1 MSTKRYL
8 ITGGAGF
15 LGINLCRYLLARGRQ
30 VRTLDI
36 APFDYPERGRVEV
49 IDDDIRNPGAVGR
62 AMAGMD
68 VIVHAAAALPLAPPE
83 EIRSTGIQ
91 GTRCLLEEALRI
103 GVPRF
108 IFISSTAVYG
118 IPKHHPLLETDPMQG
133 VGPYGEAKVA
143 GERLCSEFRDK
154 GLCTAVLRPKT
165 FVGPERLGIFELL
178 YDWAYTGHNFP
189 VLGSGANRYQLLDV
203 DDLCEAIE
211 LCATGASERVSG
223 VFNVA
228 ARDFGTMR
236 DNIQAVLDRAGHG
249 RHAVS
254 IPAAPAIAVLRLL
267 AALRLSPLYPW
278 IYDTA
283 AKESFVSIDRI
294 GETLGFAPR
303 YSAVDALLRNYDWYV
318 AHRGELGSATGVT
331 HRVPWKKGLLSLAK
345 AVF

>member
-1 MSTKRYL
+1 MSAKRYL

-15 LGINLCRYLLARGRQ
+15 LGINLCRHLLARGRE

-36 APFDYPERGRVEV
+36 APFVYPERARVEI
-49 IDDDIRNPGAVGR
+49 IDGDIRDPAAVQR

-68 VIVHAAAALPLAPPE
+68 VVVHAAAALPLAPPA
-83 EIRSTGIQ
+83 EIKSTGIL
-91 GTRCLLEEALRI
+91 GTRCLLEEAMRI
-103 GVPRF
+103 HVPRF

-118 IPKHHPLLETDPMQG
+118 IPKHHPLVEIDPMQG

-143 GERLCSEFRDK
+143 GEALCREFRDR
-154 GLCTAVLRPKT
+154 GLCTSVLRPKT
-165 FVGPERLGIFELL
+165 FVGPERLGVFELL
-178 YDWAYTGHNFP
+178 YDWAYSAHHFP
-189 VLGSGANRYQLLDV
+189 VLGRGDNRYQLLDV
-203 DDLCEAIE
+203 EDLCEAIE
-211 LCATGASERVSG
+211 LCATGVPERVND

-267 AALRLSPLYPW
+267 AVLHLSPLYPW

-294 GETLGFAPR
+294 EERLGFRPR
-303 YSAVDALLRNYDWYV
+303 YSSVDALLRNYDWYV
-318 AHRGELGSATGVT
+318 AHRGELGTATGVT
-331 HRVPWKKGLLSLAK
+331 HRVAWKKGLLSLAK
-345 AVF
+345 AIF

>member
-1 MSTKRYL
+1 MSSNHYL

-15 LGINLCRYLLARGRQ
+15 LGINLCRYLLARGRE

-36 APFDYPERGRVEV
+36 APFAYPERDRVEV
-49 IDDDIRNPGAVGR
+49 IDGDIRDPAAVQR
-62 AMAGMD
+62 AIAGID

-83 EIRSTGIQ
+83 EIRSTGIR
-91 GTRCLLEEALRI
+91 GTQCLLEEALRAR
-103 GVPRF
+103 VPRF

-118 IPKHHPLLETDPMQG
+118 IPKHHPLVEGDPLQG
-133 VGPYGEAKVA
+133 VGPYGEAKIA
-143 GERLCSEFRDK
+143 GETLCREFRDK
-154 GLCTAVLRPKT
+154 GLCTTVLRPKT
-165 FVGPERLGIFELL
+165 FVGPERLGAFELL

-189 VLGSGANRYQLLDV
+189 VLGRGDNRYQLLDV
-203 DDLCEAIE
+203 EDLCEAIE
-211 LCATGASERVSG
+211 LCATGAAERVND

-228 ARDFGTMR
+228 AGNFGTMR

-249 RHAVS
+249 RRAVS
-254 IPAAPAIAVLRLL
+254 IPAGPAIAVLRLL

-294 GETLGFAPR
+294 GQALGFRPH
-303 YSAVDALLRNYDWYV
+303 YSSVDALLRNYDWYV
-318 AHRGELGSATGVT
+318 AHRAELGTKTGVT